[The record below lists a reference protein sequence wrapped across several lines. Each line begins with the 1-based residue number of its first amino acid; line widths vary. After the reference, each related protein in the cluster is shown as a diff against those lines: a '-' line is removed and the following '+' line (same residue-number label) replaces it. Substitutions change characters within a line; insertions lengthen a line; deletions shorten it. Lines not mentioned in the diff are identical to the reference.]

1 MTPPHGILSST
12 HTHIHSGL
20 HTLETAPVNTQP
32 GWGRGGVHL
41 WYTNIHERH
50 FSQKYCIFKRKPMHC
65 VVFVDEAIEGSE

>member
-1 MTPPHGILSST
+1 MVYSRQHT
-12 HTHIHSGL
+12 HTFTQAYTHSRQHQLIPSQAG
-20 HTLETAPVNTQP
+20 E
-32 GWGRGGVHL
+32 GGGVHL